1 MLRKYYDHRVNIK
14 SKFSPNTFDEV
25 INIAAEVTDL
35 FTKKGFR
42 LYFVGGI
49 VRDLLLGLPS
59 DAQDL
64 DCTTDALPEQI
75 KDIVQEIADA
85 VWLQGERFGTIGMRL
100 GEINFE
106 ITTHRAESYIDDSRN
121 PIVQFSNDLTN
132 DLIRR
137 DFTVNAMAVDASTG
151 DLYDPYNGIED
162 LEERI
167 LRTPMDPKE
176 SFNDDPLRIL
186 RAARFI
192 ATYKLIPTLDLLE
205 AAQQVSKRLDIISVE
220 RIRDEIF
227 RLLSADDPRLGFKFL
242 FSANA
247 ISHIF
252 PEMFSLTEN
261 EREELL
267 NRIAVIDPN
276 PLLRIAVFKETIPDL
291 RLSSLR
297 LAAKDIEYVIKIK
310 KALLVLEQ
318 SHECEWSDP
327 ELRKLAFDFNDVL
340 DDTMEILQKISA
352 DYLTVINGIKRL
364 REKGEFNNFGP
375 FFDGSKIMKELDIG
389 PGPDVGLV
397 TDWLI
402 QLQIQEGLLS
412 DEEVKQKLHTWWN
425 SRIK

>member
-192 ATYKLIPTLDLLE
+192 ATYKLIPTLDLLSGTTSE
-205 AAQQVSKRLDIISVE
+205 
-220 RIRDEIF
+220 
-227 RLLSADDPRLGFKFL
+227 
-242 FSANA
+242 
-247 ISHIF
+247 
-252 PEMFSLTEN
+252 
-261 EREELL
+261 
-267 NRIAVIDPN
+267 
-276 PLLRIAVFKETIPDL
+276 
-291 RLSSLR
+291 
-297 LAAKDIEYVIKIK
+297 
-310 KALLVLEQ
+310 
-318 SHECEWSDP
+318 
-327 ELRKLAFDFNDVL
+327 
-340 DDTMEILQKISA
+340 
-352 DYLTVINGIKRL
+352 
-364 REKGEFNNFGP
+364 
-375 FFDGSKIMKELDIG
+375 
-389 PGPDVGLV
+389 
-397 TDWLI
+397 
-402 QLQIQEGLLS
+402 
-412 DEEVKQKLHTWWN
+412 
-425 SRIK
+425 